1 MDNSC
6 NCISAEAQSGAR
18 EFEVTTENEF
28 IRTLAKRFP
37 VRPPVEVGIGDDGAV
52 LNNPD
57 SARTVVVTDML
68 LDGIH
73 FDLNRTSPRLA
84 GRKAV
89 AVNLSDLAAM
99 ACRPTAAFVSI
110 AVPRSLH
117 GSAAEF
123 LGELYGGIEEL
134 TEQYEFTLA
143 GGDTNSWE
151 GPFAINVCLTGVP
164 VGPHPV
170 LRSGAQSGDML
181 FVTGP
186 LGGSLHHDRHLSF
199 SPRLEIAEWLI
210 RHVPVNAMM
219 DISDGLSM
227 DLHRLAEASGHS
239 AILDAGRIPIHPDV
253 PLSLSVDERL
263 QAALGDG
270 EDFEL
275 LFCVAQVNAV
285 TLQLDAASAGIELYR
300 IGSVESGTGCRIRDR
315 NGIESALKVSG
326 WQHSLS

>member
-1 MDNSC
+1 M
-6 NCISAEAQSGAR
+6 
-18 EFEVTTENEF
+18 TTENEF

-37 VRPPVEVGIGDDGAV
+37 VRLPVEVGIGDDGAV
-52 LNNPD
+52 LNDPR
-57 SARTVVVTDML
+57 APRTIIVTDML

-89 AVNLSDLAAM
+89 AVNLSDIAAM

-110 AVPRSLH
+110 AVPKSLRT
-117 GSAAEF
+117 SAADF
-123 LGELYGGIEEL
+123 LAELYGGIEEL

-143 GGDTNSWE
+143 GGDTNSWD
-151 GPFAINVCLTGVP
+151 GRLAINVCLTGVP
-164 VGPHPV
+164 VGSHPV
-170 LRSGAQSGDML
+170 LRSGAQAGDVL
-181 FVTGP
+181 FVTGA
-186 LGGSLHHDRHLSF
+186 LGGSLHQDRHLLF

-219 DISDGLSM
+219 DISDGLSI
-227 DLHRLAEASGHS
+227 DLLRLAEASGCS
-239 AILDAGRIPIHPDV
+239 AVLDEIRIPIHADV
-253 PLSLSVDERL
+253 PHSLPADERL
-263 QAALGDG
+263 VAALGDG

-275 LFCVAQVNAV
+275 LFCIDRRQVV
-285 TLQLDAASAGIELYR
+285 TLQREAVNAGIDLYQ
-300 IGSVESGTGCRIRDR
+300 IGVVEAGAGCRIRDR